1 MLHAFNIKN
10 ARRVLQPKASEHSI
24 EKSEDAATSMVFTP
38 LTFMTPVEALNSLEA
53 FLGDAARLPIA
64 GRVPI
69 RHTVELWPGGLL
81 AHSVDGDHLTR
92 CEPDLVITFEFEQ
105 GPSVIFI
112 GEMKWGWSM
121 PAADLRIELNREIQA
136 VKRHQ
141 PQATQVVFVVSQ
153 YAYGPM
159 SQVTLLT
166 WKRFSSLL
174 RPLARRAPE
183 TAASRWADLV
193 CTFLDR
199 ADQFGFAGIPTTLP
213 LNAWSE
219 PVAFWRSANG

>member
-38 LTFMTPVEALNSLEA
+38 LTFMTPGEALDSLEA
-53 FLGDAARLPIA
+53 FLGDAASLPIA
-64 GRVPI
+64 GRGPI
-69 RHTVELWPGGLL
+69 RHTVDLWPGGLL
-81 AHSVDGDHLTR
+81 ARSADGDHLTR
-92 CEPDLVITFEFEQ
+92 CEPDLMITFEFEQ

-121 PAADLRIELNREIQA
+121 PAADLRIELDREIEAIRRHDPHA
-136 VKRHQ
+136 V
-141 PQATQVVFVVSQ
+141 QVVFVISQ

-159 SQVTLLT
+159 NQVTLLT

-174 RPLARRAPE
+174 RPLAHRAPV

-193 CTFLDR
+193 CTFLER
-199 ADQFGFAGIPTTLP
+199 ADQWGFAGIPQTYP
-213 LNAWSE
+213 LEAWSRH
-219 PVAFWRSANG
+219 VAFWRP

>member
-38 LTFMTPVEALNSLEA
+38 LTFMTPGEALDSLAA
-53 FLGDAARLPIA
+53 FLGDVARLPIA

-69 RHTVELWPGGLL
+69 RHTVDLWPGGLL
-81 AHSVDGDHLTR
+81 ARSADGDHLTR
-92 CEPDLVITFEFEQ
+92 CEPDLVVTFEFDQ

-121 PAADLRIELNREIQA
+121 PAADLWIELDREIQA
-136 VKRHQ
+136 IKRHD
-141 PQATQVVFVVSQ
+141 PQAVQVVFVVSQ

-193 CTFLDR
+193 CTFLER
-199 ADQFGFAGIPTTLP
+199 ADQWGFAGIPKTQALD
-213 LNAWSE
+213 AWSR
-219 PVAFWRSANG
+219 PIAFWRSK